1 MVYQWYTWVT
11 FINKL
16 LSNFT
21 FTSMSPTFDVDLIIG
36 RPTNDGKMNAGKLD
50 PA

>member
-1 MVYQWYTWVT
+1 MAYQWYRRVT
-11 FINKL
+11 FNKL

>member
-1 MVYQWYTWVT
+1 
-11 FINKL
+11 
-16 LSNFT
+16 
-21 FTSMSPTFDVDLIIG
+21 MSPTFDVDLIIG